1 MRSLLRAPAEE
12 RWKCPGSMQLRQKQE
27 ILQHQTAEKDSGG
40 RGLHRQLIVCVVL
53 PVLALVPSTQGSR
66 LELHP
71 SKRITGPSRCALCW
85 WLWGMLLLAQC
96 LELARLADA
105 DKELQYPGG
114 TGEHM
119 VRGAGQRRA
128 KRGRVRCE
136 WEGKG
141 TKEWCEGQ
149 RERERI

>member
-1 MRSLLRAPAEE
+1 
-12 RWKCPGSMQLRQKQE
+12 
-27 ILQHQTAEKDSGG
+27 
-40 RGLHRQLIVCVVL
+40 
-53 PVLALVPSTQGSR
+53 
-66 LELHP
+66 
-71 SKRITGPSRCALCW
+71 
-85 WLWGMLLLAQC
+85 MLLLAQC

-149 RERERI
+149 RDCRCGSQRSLEFKKMLSITYIEVAA